1 MANELLLIDS
11 PKNVAA
17 YLDRPGVQEGIA
29 KSATNGISPQRVAK
43 IVCRI
48 LADPEK
54 RALLGCTMASLY
66 TAISECVSLGLEPR
80 LGRAYFVPYG
90 RECKLILGYQGMLDL
105 ARRSGVMA
113 TAHAV
118 FKGDEFLFAEGTN
131 ERIEHIPNLDAERNE
146 STFLYAYV
154 VSRLADGQ
162 IFHTVM
168 NRGEIEAVRSQYSK
182 SGNKGPWSTDFVE
195 MAKKTVVRRAA
206 KNWPLS
212 VDAMDAFESDDS
224 RTYAGQR
231 FELAAGVGGS
241 ATEKLKQRLMASK
254 NAAPSECLDVEP
266 AAQDVVENDEVL
278 PKNRSTE
285 ITSEENGSHTEGPD
299 FPF

>member
-1 MANELLLIDS
+1 MANDLTLIES

-17 YLDRPGVQEGIA
+17 YLDRPGVQEGLA
-29 KSATNGISPQRVAK
+29 KSATSGISPQRVAK

-54 RALLGCTMASLY
+54 RALLGCTMSSLY

-118 FKGDEFLFAEGTN
+118 FDGDEFLFAEGTN
-131 ERIEHIPNLDAERNE
+131 ERIEHVPFLDGERNE
-146 STFLYAYV
+146 STFRYAYV

-168 NRGEIEAVRSQYSK
+168 NRGEIDKVRSRSK
-182 SGNKGPWSTDFVE
+182 ASRNGPWMTDYVE

-212 VDAMDAFESDDS
+212 VDAMEAFESDDS

-231 FELAAGVGGS
+231 FELSAGVGGS
-241 ATEKLKQRLMASK
+241 ATEKLKQRLMVTK
-254 NAAPSECLDVEP
+254 QTAPAEIIDVDDP
-266 AAQDVVENDEVL
+266 TAQDTAENHE
-278 PKNRSTE
+278 PKDTPPE
-285 ITSEENGSHTEGPD
+285 TLAGENGLNADGTD
-299 FPF
+299 CPF